1 MGKLGCTKGE
11 DYHLLNRIGTSEVEA
26 RVKVKAGAG
35 TLDQLAGLIFSPTD
49 QSVQTL
55 A

>member
-1 MGKLGCTKGE
+1 MRISE

-26 RVKVKAGAG
+26 RVKVKVKAGAG
-35 TLDQLAGLIFSPTD
+35 TLDQLAGLVFSSTD